1 MKKETLDIILTS
13 RSKKQTLAVITRVAD
28 GMQWAVL
35 ENDSENHEVFTPLD
49 IDTIKASMR
58 DNKSSLISDE
68 KFFVHIY
75 TPPLRLIIIG
85 AVHIAQFL
93 APMAKVAGF
102 DVTVVDPRSSFATPS
117 RFPEINLSD
126 EWPDDGI
133 LKLKPDTRTAVVT
146 LTHDPKLDDP
156 ALVETLKTPAFYI
169 ASLGGTRT
177 HGKRLERL
185 KSEGFDEK
193 ELLRINGPAGLDIG
207 SVAPSEIAISILAE
221 LTAALHGRLIKS
233 KNVSA

>member
-1 MKKETLDIILTS
+1 MQKEILDIILTS

-169 ASLGGTRT
+169 ASLGGSRT

>member
-1 MKKETLDIILTS
+1 MKKEILDIILTS
-13 RSKKQTLAVITRVAD
+13 RLAKKPLAVITRVVD
-28 GMQWAVL
+28 GMQWAFL
-35 ENDSENHEVFTPLD
+35 ENDNENHEVFSPSE
-49 IDTIKASMR
+49 IDTIKKSMR
-58 DNKSSLISDE
+58 DNKSGLISDE
-68 KFFVHIY
+68 KFFIHIY

-102 DVTVVDPRSSFATPS
+102 DVTVVDPRASFATPS
-117 RFPEINLSD
+117 RFPEINLLD

-133 LKLKPDTRTAVVT
+133 VELKPDTRTAVVT

-156 ALVETLKTPAFYI
+156 ALIETLKTPAFYI

-185 KSEGFDEK
+185 KSEGFDGHQ
-193 ELLRINGPAGLDIG
+193 LTRINGPSGLDIG
-207 SVAPSEIAISILAE
+207 SVSPSEIAISILAE
-221 LTAALHGRLIKS
+221 LTAALHGRLVVS
-233 KNVSA
+233 KDISA

>member
-1 MKKETLDIILTS
+1 
-13 RSKKQTLAVITRVAD
+13 
-28 GMQWAVL
+28 
-35 ENDSENHEVFTPLD
+35 
-49 IDTIKASMR
+49 
-58 DNKSSLISDE
+58 
-68 KFFVHIY
+68 
-75 TPPLRLIIIG
+75 
-85 AVHIAQFL
+85 
-93 APMAKVAGF
+93 
-102 DVTVVDPRSSFATPS
+102 
-117 RFPEINLSD
+117 
-126 EWPDDGI
+126 
-133 LKLKPDTRTAVVT
+133 VVT

>member
-1 MKKETLDIILTS
+1 MKKEILDIILTS
-13 RSKKQTLAVITRVAD
+13 RSNKQTLAVITRVAD
-28 GMQWAVL
+28 GMQWAML
-35 ENDSENHEVFTPLD
+35 ENDSENHKVFSPLE
-49 IDTIKASMR
+49 IDTIKKSMR
-58 DNKSSLISDE
+58 DNKSGLISDE
-68 KFFVHIY
+68 KFFAHIY

-117 RFPEINLSD
+117 RFPEISLLD

>member
-1 MKKETLDIILTS
+1 MKKEILDIILSS

-35 ENDSENHEVFTPLD
+35 ENDSENHEVFTPLE
-49 IDTIKASMR
+49 IDTIKTSMR

-68 KFFVHIY
+68 KFFAHIY

-185 KSEGFDEK
+185 KKEGFDEK

>member
-1 MKKETLDIILTS
+1 MQKEILDIILTS

-35 ENDSENHEVFTPLD
+35 ENDSENHEVFTPLEID
-49 IDTIKASMR
+49 IIKKSMR
-58 DNKSSLISDE
+58 DNKSGLISDE
-68 KFFVHIY
+68 KFFAHIY

>member
-1 MKKETLDIILTS
+1 MK
-13 RSKKQTLAVITRVAD
+13 
-28 GMQWAVL
+28 
-35 ENDSENHEVFTPLD
+35 NYEVFTPLE
-49 IDTIKASMR
+49 IDTIKKSMR
-58 DNKSSLISDE
+58 DNKSGLISNE
-68 KFFVHIY
+68 KFFAHIY

-207 SVAPSEIAISILAE
+207 SVSPSEIAISILAE
-221 LTAALHGRLIKS
+221 LIAALHGRLVKS
-233 KNVSA
+233 KNVLA

>member
-1 MKKETLDIILTS
+1 MKKEILDIILTS

>member
-1 MKKETLDIILTS
+1 MKTEILDIILTS
-13 RSKKQTLAVITRVAD
+13 RLAKKPLAVITRVVD
-28 GMQWAVL
+28 GMQWAFL
-35 ENDSENHEVFTPLD
+35 ENDNENHEVFSTLE
-49 IDTIKASMR
+49 IDTIKKSMR
-58 DNKSSLISDE
+58 DNKSGLISDE
-68 KFFVHIY
+68 KFFIHVY

-102 DVTVVDPRSSFATPS
+102 DVTVVDPRASFATPS
-117 RFPEINLSD
+117 RFPEINLLD

-133 LKLKPDTRTAVVT
+133 VELKPDTRTAVVT

-156 ALVETLKTPAFYI
+156 ALIETLKTPAFYI

-185 KSEGFDEK
+185 KSEGFDEHQ
-193 ELLRINGPAGLDIG
+193 LIRISGPAGLDIG
-207 SVAPSEIAISILAE
+207 SVSPSEIAISILAE
-221 LTAALHGRLIKS
+221 LTAALHGRLVVS
-233 KNVSA
+233 KDISA

>member
-1 MKKETLDIILTS
+1 MKKEILDFILTS
-13 RSKKQTLAVITRVAD
+13 RLAKKPLAVITRVVD
-28 GMQWAVL
+28 GMQWAFL
-35 ENDSENHEVFTPLD
+35 ENDNENHEVFSPLE
-49 IDTIKASMR
+49 IDTIKKSMR
-58 DNKSSLISDE
+58 DNKSGLISDE
-68 KFFVHIY
+68 KFFIHIH

-102 DVTVVDPRSSFATPS
+102 DVTVVDPRASFATPS
-117 RFPEINLSD
+117 RFPEINLLD

-133 LKLKPDTRTAVVT
+133 VELKPDTRTAVVT

-185 KSEGFDEK
+185 KSEGFDEHQ
-193 ELLRINGPAGLDIG
+193 LIRINGPAGLNIG
-207 SVAPSEIAISILAE
+207 SVSPSEIAISILAE
-221 LTAALHGRLIKS
+221 LTAALHGRLVVS
-233 KNVSA
+233 KDISA

>member
-1 MKKETLDIILTS
+1 MKKEILDIILTS
-13 RSKKQTLAVITRVAD
+13 RSNKQTLAVITRVAD
-28 GMQWAVL
+28 GMQWAML
-35 ENDSENHEVFTPLD
+35 ENDSENHKVFSPLE
-49 IDTIKASMR
+49 IDTIKKSMR
-58 DNKSSLISDE
+58 DNKSGLISDE
-68 KFFVHIY
+68 KFFAHIY

-117 RFPEINLSD
+117 RFPEISLLD

-221 LTAALHGRLIKS
+221 LTAALHGRLVKS

>member
-1 MKKETLDIILTS
+1 MKKEILDTILTS

-28 GMQWAVL
+28 GMQWAML
-35 ENDSENHEVFTPLD
+35 ENDSKNHEVFTPLEL
-49 IDTIKASMR
+49 DTIKNSMR
-58 DNKSSLISDE
+58 DNKSGLISDE
-68 KFFVHIY
+68 KFFTHIY

-133 LKLKPDTRTAVVT
+133 SKLKPDTRTAVVT

-156 ALVETLKTPAFYI
+156 ALIETLKTPAFYI

-185 KSEGFDEK
+185 KGEGFDEK

-207 SVAPSEIAISILAE
+207 SVSPSEIAISILAE
-221 LTAALHGRLIKS
+221 LTAALHGRLVKS

>member
-1 MKKETLDIILTS
+1 MKKEILDIILTS
-13 RSKKQTLAVITRVAD
+13 RSNKQTLAVITRVAD
-28 GMQWAVL
+28 GMQWAML
-35 ENDSENHEVFTPLD
+35 ENDSENHKVFSPLE
-49 IDTIKASMR
+49 IDTIKKSMR
-58 DNKSSLISDE
+58 DNKSGLISDE
-68 KFFVHIY
+68 KFFAHIY

-126 EWPDDGI
+126 DWPDDGI

-169 ASLGGTRT
+169 ASLGGSRT

-207 SVAPSEIAISILAE
+207 SVAPSEIAISMLAE

>member
-1 MKKETLDIILTS
+1 MKKEILDIILTS

-169 ASLGGTRT
+169 ASLGGSRT

>member
-1 MKKETLDIILTS
+1 MKKEILDIILTS

-35 ENDSENHEVFTPLD
+35 ENDSENHEVFNPLE
-49 IDTIKASMR
+49 IDTIKTSMR

>member
-1 MKKETLDIILTS
+1 MKKEILDIILTS

-35 ENDSENHEVFTPLD
+35 ENDSENHEVFTPLEID
-49 IDTIKASMR
+49 IIKKSMR
-58 DNKSSLISDE
+58 DNKSGLISDE
-68 KFFVHIY
+68 KFFAHIY

-185 KSEGFDEK
+185 KIEGFDEK

>member
-1 MKKETLDIILTS
+1 MKKEILDIILTS

-35 ENDSENHEVFTPLD
+35 ENDSENHEVFTPLE
-49 IDTIKASMR
+49 IDTIKKSMR
-58 DNKSSLISDE
+58 DNKSGLISDE
-68 KFFVHIY
+68 KFFAHIY

-185 KSEGFDEK
+185 KIEGFDEK

>member
-1 MKKETLDIILTS
+1 MKKEILDTILTS

-28 GMQWAVL
+28 GMQWAML
-35 ENDSENHEVFTPLD
+35 ENDNKNHEVFTPLEL
-49 IDTIKASMR
+49 DTIKKSMR
-58 DNKSSLISDE
+58 DNKSGLISDE
-68 KFFVHIY
+68 KFFAHIY